1 MYHPFS
7 FDLKEMHMTSMDV
20 YLQPDAFWPLVILAC
35 GAAIVLAEIVFRKL
49 D

>member
-1 MYHPFS
+1 
-7 FDLKEMHMTSMDV
+7 MTSMDV